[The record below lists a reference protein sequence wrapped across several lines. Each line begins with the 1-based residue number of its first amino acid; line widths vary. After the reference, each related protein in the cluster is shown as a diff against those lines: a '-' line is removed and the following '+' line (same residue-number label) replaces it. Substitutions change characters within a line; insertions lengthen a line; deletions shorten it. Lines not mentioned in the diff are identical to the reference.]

1 MASATEIMDQYV
13 RDSRYGTSSKVPQ
26 AGKKEKKK
34 GPISDGGTASLNKK
48 SSGSGT
54 MSFKKLFDRM

>member
-26 AGKKEKKK
+26 AGKKPKK
-34 GPISDGGTASLNKK
+34 GPISEGGTASLNKK
-48 SSGSGT
+48 ERTGP
-54 MSFKKLFDRM
+54 MNFKKLFDRM

>member
-1 MASATEIMDQYV
+1 MASATEIFDQYA

-34 GPISDGGTASLNKK
+34 GPISEGGTAAMNKK
-48 SSGSGT
+48 SSGSTT
-54 MSFKKLFDRM
+54 MNFKSLFDKM

>member
-26 AGKKEKKK
+26 AGKPKTPK
-34 GPISDGGTASLNKK
+34 ISNGGTATLNKNK
-48 SSGSGT
+48 QGPV
-54 MSFKKLFDRM
+54 SFKNMFDRM

>member
-26 AGKKEKKK
+26 AGTPKTPKISNGGTATLDKNKS
-34 GPISDGGTASLNKK
+34 GPIS
-48 SSGSGT
+48 
-54 MSFKKLFDRM
+54 FKKMFGSM

>member
-1 MASATEIMDQYV
+1 MSRCSEV
-13 RDSRYGTSSKVPQ
+13 RSDGERDRNHGPVRARLTL
-26 AGKKEKKK
+26 KKK

-48 SSGSGT
+48 SSGSST